1 MLRWEDFEVGT
12 QVFSIGYNNASGW
25 LTGRGLHAQSGP
37 VRRHQYPETPPDLGT
52 GSRRARFGG
61 GDAEVAMRVLLGII
75 LGAALTVGGAYVYDS
90 HNALATA
97 NAPAAVQQP
106 LVNWNVVGT
115 KWQQLNERARSE
127 WARLAG

>member
-1 MLRWEDFEVGT
+1 
-12 QVFSIGYNNASGW
+12 
-25 LTGRGLHAQSGP
+25 
-37 VRRHQYPETPPDLGT
+37 
-52 GSRRARFGG
+52 
-61 GDAEVAMRVLLGII
+61 MRVLLGII